1 MVQPYE
7 KRLAS
12 PILGSV
18 TTFLFTYLLTTKR
31 WQTETI
37 VCLEIIMA
45 TTNITTATAYN
56 FGNVLAGLVKSYATT
71 SQLKKDY
78 SNLVNLYGK
87 DEALRLVKAYKSAK
101 EAEVSAKADEA
112 RSQLTLSGLMEYA
125 FDRLDLKKKNGALAR
140 LQAMGGA
147 ERAEAWETFLAKYY
161 PHTMTGGKPAIP
173 VWYVRKYEDQT
184 EASEV
189 YKVYEP
195 LAITTENAIKVLN
208 KALANLEKGAAK
220 VWSTGKERKGWTV
233 AHTAGAIAEAR
244 EASIKKE
251 IIKNEEG
258 EIISDRYIIVRG
270 EKRDFPDGLCISEEF
285 IACKE
290 ALRSLNASEE

>member
-1 MVQPYE
+1 M
-7 KRLAS
+7 S
-12 PILGSV
+12 
-18 TTFLFTYLLTTKR
+18 
-31 WQTETI
+31 
-37 VCLEIIMA
+37 A
-45 TTNITTATAYN
+45 TNTTTATAYN
-56 FGNVLAGLVKSYATT
+56 FNAVLADLVSKYET
-71 SQLKKDY
+71 SNQLKKNGY

-87 DEALRLVKAYKSAK
+87 DEAVRLVKAYKSAK

-125 FDRLDLKKKNGALAR
+125 FGRLDLKKRNGALAR

-147 ERAEAWETFLAKYY
+147 ERAEAWESFLAKYY
-161 PHTMTGGKPAIP
+161 PHTMEGGAPASP
-173 VWYVRKYEDQT
+173 VWYVCKYDEQT

-208 KALANLEKGAAK
+208 KALANLERGAAK

-233 AHTAGAIAEAR
+233 VHAEGGISEAR
-244 EASIKKE
+244 EATFKRE

-258 EIISDRYIIVRG
+258 EVLSDKYIIERG
-270 EKRDFPDGLCISEEF
+270 DKRDFPEGLCINEEF
-285 IACKE
+285 ITCKE
-290 ALRSLNASEE
+290 ALKALNASEE